1 MTKIYSIVI
10 NNNVYNINMLFILK
24 NMRYK
29 YCLLLRYCLFKP
41 YNMIGAQG
49 SYQGQGGFNQYPGT
63 NDQYGQHYPPSNT
76 SVGYPSGPVRPPIYP
91 PYSNDVER

>member
-1 MTKIYSIVI
+1 MTVTYSIVI
-10 NNNVYNINMLFILK
+10 NNNDYNINMLFILK
-24 NMRYK
+24 NMHYK
-29 YCLLLRYCLFKP
+29 YCLFKP
-41 YNMIGAQG
+41 CNMIGAQG